1 MKPTEFHNSTELLT
15 AFSNDIAIGDD
26 GWAMIA
32 PFGDFPGMA
41 LVNDGRGGV
50 KKQKAIQRID
60 KEAVTQMVNE
70 FNSSRRGVRKF
81 LTGRKLFV
89 GHPDVPGMKSRYPDS
104 EPKGVFANLAC
115 RADGFYGEP
124 VLTEEGEQIIAEKQ
138 YRALSGRWEAEIVS
152 GGDNGETA
160 IYRPT
165 KFISAGLTNQ
175 PNLPV
180 QLLNE
185 AETDQGQEGQKENTQ
200 MKKSVIA
207 LLMGLGVSGITIANE
222 ATDEQVSDAVKAL
235 GEKAKAA
242 DALAAEKAT
251 LANDKATLASDKTR
265 LEGEVTTLKT
275 EKTTLTTERETAKT
289 AFANERKAR
298 ISELLDG
305 AIKDGRITAAEKTTW
320 EGRLNTEASFANESE
335 ALKKLDAKIKTASV
349 MLQRG
354 DRKVEISN
362 AGERKEMVAEL
373 VNERMQATK
382 CSYDAAYTWAQKQH
396 PALFAAMEQPE
407 IRKGG
412 PKKS

>member
-1 MKPTEFHNSTELLT
+1 VITELLIG
-15 AFSNDIAIGDD
+15 FSNDVAIGDD

-50 KKQKAIQRID
+50 KKQRAIQRID

-70 FNSSRRGVRKF
+70 FQGARRGVRKF

-89 GHPDVPGMKSRYPDS
+89 GHPDVPGMKARYPDA
-104 EPKGVFANLAC
+104 EAKGVFANLAA
-115 RADGFYGEP
+115 RADGLYGEP

-138 YRALSGRWEAEIVS
+138 YRALSGRWEAEEV
-152 GGDNGETA
+152 GEENGTK

-185 AETDQGQEGQKENTQ
+185 AETDQGQEGQEKNTH

-235 GEKAKAA
+235 GEKAKTA
-242 DALAAEKAT
+242 DTLAGEKATLQSEKTT
-251 LANDKATLASDKTR
+251 LANDKATLAGDKAR
-265 LEGEVTTLKT
+265 LEGEVATLKT
-275 EKTTLTTERETAKT
+275 EKATATTERDTAKT

-298 ISELLDG
+298 IGELLDG
-305 AIKDGRITAAEKTTW
+305 GIATGRIIAADRATW
-320 EGRLNTEASFANESE
+320 ESRLSNEATFANEAE
-335 ALKKLDAKIKTASV
+335 ALKKLGAQMKTKSV
-349 MLQRG
+349 TLQRG
-354 DRKVEISN
+354 DRKVELSN
-362 AGERKEMVAEL
+362 AVERKEMVTEI
-373 VNERMQATK
+373 VNERMQTTK
-382 CSYDAAYTWAQKQH
+382 CSYDAAYTWAQKEH
-396 PALFAAMEQPE
+396 PALFSAMEKPE
-407 IRKGG
+407 IRNGG
-412 PKKS
+412 PKKA